1 MSWPSLTVS
10 YVNVELVSTLTVR
23 RSSPLSGRET
33 PQLTTA
39 SRFFTTT
46 LVKGRETAGAE
57 QQGTLDST

>member
-1 MSWPSLTVS
+1 M
-10 YVNVELVSTLTVR
+10 STLTVR

-39 SRFFTTT
+39 SRFFTTK

-57 QQGTLDST
+57 QQGTLDSTWGER